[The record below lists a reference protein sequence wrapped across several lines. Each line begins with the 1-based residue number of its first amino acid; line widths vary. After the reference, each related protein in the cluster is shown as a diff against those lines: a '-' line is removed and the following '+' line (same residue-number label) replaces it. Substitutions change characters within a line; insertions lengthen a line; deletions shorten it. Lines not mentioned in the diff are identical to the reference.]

1 MIVGIYIHDVE
12 DEPTQRKSSIQCE
25 AGYGIK
31 GDFYHAR
38 AKAKGE
44 PAPAEQHITLTAAE
58 AILAC
63 REEYGLHLRPA
74 ECRRNLITVG
84 VSLNPLVGKTFK
96 VGPVTLKGIKLA
108 EPCGLLEKL
117 TGLEGLAKAMRHR
130 AGLRCEILESGE
142 IREGDAIEII

>member
-1 MIVGIYIHDVE
+1 MIVSIYIHE
-12 DEPTQRKSSIQCE
+12 KEREPTQRKSAIQCE
-25 AGYGIK
+25 AGYGIV
-31 GDFYHAR
+31 GDFYHSR

-74 ECRRNLITVG
+74 DCRRNLITVG

-96 VGPVTLKGIKLA
+96 VGGATLKGIDLC
-108 EPCGLLEKL
+108 EPCGLMEKL
-117 TGLEGLAKAMRHR
+117 AGLPGLAKAMLHR

-142 IREGDAIEII
+142 IAEGDAIEIL